1 MIPVVIGVTIIAFF
15 LIHLIPGDPARTLL
29 GVRATDQAVAAL
41 HEQWGLDEP
50 LYEQYW
56 MFMKRLAHGDLGQSF
71 FYREPAGPLIVDR
84 LPATLW
90 LLAYATIL
98 SIVIAV
104 PLATLAATRKNGLRD
119 HTVRAVPLVGLGMPP
134 FWVGIMLILLLSL
147 NLGWFPVGGFGEG
160 FTGHLHS
167 MFLPSLTVALFIAPI
182 LVRSL
187 RVGLLDVLESDYV
200 TTARSKGI
208 SESRVMTRHALRNAV
223 ISTVVIL
230 GINIGFLVGG
240 TIVIE
245 KVFALPGI
253 GALMIDSIFNRDFAV
268 VQGITL
274 FYALLVI
281 LVYLATDLLHATLD
295 PRVQL
300 S

>member
-41 HEQWGLDEP
+41 HERWGLDEP
-50 LYEQYW
+50 LWEQYA
-56 MFMKRLAHGDLGQSF
+56 MFMQRLFQGDLGESF
-71 FYREPAGPLIVDR
+71 FYRVPASELIVDR
-84 LPATLW
+84 LPVTLW
-90 LLAYATIL
+90 LLAYGTIL
-98 SIVIAV
+98 SILIAV
-104 PLATLAATRKNGLRD
+104 PLATLAATRKNGARD
-119 HTVRAVPLVGLGMPP
+119 HVVRAVPMVGLGMPQ
-134 FWVGIMLILLLSL
+134 FWVGIMLILLFALK
-147 NLGWFPVGGFGEG
+147 LGWFPVGGFGEG
-160 FTGHLHS
+160 FTGHLRS
-167 MFLPSLTVALFIAPI
+167 MFLPSLTVALAISPI

-187 RVGLLDVLESDYV
+187 RVALLDVLESDYV
-200 TTARSKGI
+200 ATARSKGI
-208 SESRVMTRHALRNAV
+208 AESRIMTRHALRNAV

-230 GINIGFLVGG
+230 GVNIGFLVGG

-281 LVYLATDLLHATLD
+281 LVYLATDLTHATLD
-295 PRVQL
+295 PRVKL
-300 S
+300 T

>member
-41 HEQWGLDEP
+41 HERWGLDEP
-50 LYEQYW
+50 LWEQYA
-56 MFMKRLAHGDLGQSF
+56 MFMQRLFQGDLGESF
-71 FYREPAGPLIVDR
+71 FYRVPASELIVDR
-84 LPATLW
+84 LPVTLW
-90 LLAYATIL
+90 LLAYGTIL
-98 SIVIAV
+98 SILIAV
-104 PLATLAATRKNGLRD
+104 PLATLAATRKNGARD
-119 HTVRAVPLVGLGMPP
+119 HVVRTVPMVGLGMPQ
-134 FWVGIMLILLLSL
+134 FWVGIMLILLFALK
-147 NLGWFPVGGFGEG
+147 LGWFPVGGFGEG
-160 FTGHLHS
+160 FTGHLRS
-167 MFLPSLTVALFIAPI
+167 MFLPSLTVALAIAPI

-187 RVGLLDVLESDYV
+187 RVALLDVLESDYV
-200 TTARSKGI
+200 ATARSKGI
-208 SESRVMTRHALRNAV
+208 AESRIMTRHALRNAV

-230 GINIGFLVGG
+230 GVNIGFLVGG

-281 LVYLATDLLHATLD
+281 LVYLATDLTHATLD
-295 PRVQL
+295 PRVKL
-300 S
+300 T